1 MTSNQNN
8 IALLNEFF
16 YYLLEAIRAEK
27 SELIDKLMQDYREE
41 FSSSSSWDLP
51 HNI

>member
-16 YYLLEAIRAEK
+16 FYLLKNIRENK
-27 SELIDKLMQDYREE
+27 GELIDQLMQDYREE
-41 FSSSSSWDLP
+41 FSSSSSRDLAP
-51 HNI
+51 SL